1 MQTQLGLKCCVVNK
15 VVMER
20 VKEWMMNK
28 SMPTFMLTKSFLED
42 RPDKQQTNNS
52 KPQSCHSS
60 NCNGHCPLCALPGP
74 SIYKTPHTSLALED
88 FYCIMIYEAINKTL
102 GFFFFDQGWFSSL
115 NLIKQKKP
123 PAPLNQC

>member
-74 SIYKTPHTSLALED
+74 YIYKTPHTSLALED

>member
-15 VVMER
+15 VV
-20 VKEWMMNK
+20 MNK

-74 SIYKTPHTSLALED
+74 YIYKTPHTSLALED